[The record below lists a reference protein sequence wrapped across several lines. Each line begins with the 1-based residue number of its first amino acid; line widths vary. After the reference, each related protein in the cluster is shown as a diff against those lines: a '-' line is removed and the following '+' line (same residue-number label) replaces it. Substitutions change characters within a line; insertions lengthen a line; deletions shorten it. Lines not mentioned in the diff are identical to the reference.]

1 MSSYAIPP
9 NPGTYYIVS
18 VAAPKN
24 VIEVPSCNEERVVC
38 SSRNN
43 EPNQQWYLQRS
54 GRGYKIKNMKYGV
67 YLATGG
73 SKYGSPIGTSP
84 VPTSW
89 TLMRTHEGY
98 SIQYGD
104 EDKVVDLHYGLDF
117 EGNVMHIRPVGG
129 SPAHRR
135 WKFEHIRFVGFSGLI
150 HYYSILKANS
160 DDVGGEEA
168 ETIEDQ
174 VEHLHQ
180 QLRAKNIQI
189 ALKDA
194 ELASKDRQLAQ
205 QKRELQAALRSRS
218 EGQSQLLQA
227 KIAELHQRVGELEQ
241 LVLAMDDEQ
250 RSERGPA

>member
-1 MSSYAIPP
+1 
-9 NPGTYYIVS
+9 
-18 VAAPKN
+18 
-24 VIEVPSCNEERVVC
+24 
-38 SSRNN
+38 
-43 EPNQQWYLQRS
+43 
-54 GRGYKIKNMKYGV
+54 
-67 YLATGG
+67 
-73 SKYGSPIGTSP
+73 
-84 VPTSW
+84 
-89 TLMRTHEGY
+89 
-98 SIQYGD
+98 
-104 EDKVVDLHYGLDF
+104 
-117 EGNVMHIRPVGG
+117 MHIRPVGG

-241 LVLAMDDEQ
+241 LVLVRVSNSSSCAFPTCGTNSKFKAMDDEQ